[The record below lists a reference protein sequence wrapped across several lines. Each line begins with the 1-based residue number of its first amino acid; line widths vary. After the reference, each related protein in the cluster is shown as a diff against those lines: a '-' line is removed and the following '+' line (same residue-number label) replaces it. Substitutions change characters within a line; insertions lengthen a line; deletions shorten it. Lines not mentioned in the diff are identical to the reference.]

1 MDVDGKGLGRLE
13 PVSDIRSVWAREA
26 SDFTPW
32 LFANLDLLADV
43 VGLPLTAEAMEHPVG
58 PYRLDILARDPN
70 DRAVAIE
77 NQVEPADH
85 SHLGQMVL
93 YAAHVNAATAIWI
106 SPRFRDEQRQSLI
119 WLNENTV
126 DGVRFFAVELGVVKI
141 GDSPPAPVFNVV
153 VRPNDLQKAD
163 PSTATTSQQ
172 SPTVAARREFLDRV
186 MARMVAALPGFRP
199 PSGSSWQSYMWF
211 RNGPFGYFATTF
223 TRDRRLRVEA
233 YLDLGD
239 AVLTKT
245 LFDELHQRR
254 ADWEQQLGFPLDW
267 ERNDQARSSRL
278 ATYRDFW
285 IPDQGQGDV
294 EAAEQW
300 AADRA
305 LTLIAV
311 LESTLRRRAAE
322 LRNV

>member
-13 PVSDIRSVWAREA
+13 AVSDIRSVWAHEA

-32 LFANLDLLADV
+32 LFENLDLLSDAI
-43 VGLPLTAEAMEHPVG
+43 GLPLSGEAMEHPVG
-58 PYRLDILARDPN
+58 PYRLDILARDPS

-126 DGVRFFAVELGVVKI
+126 EGVRFFAVELGVVKI

-163 PSTATTSQQ
+163 PSTATTAQQ
-172 SPTVAARREFLDRV
+172 SPAIVARREFLDRV

-199 PSGSSWQSYMWF
+199 PSGLSWQSYMWF
-211 RNGPFGYFATTF
+211 RGGPFGYFAVTF
-223 TRDRRLRVEA
+223 TKDRRLRAEV
-233 YLDLGD
+233 YLDLMD
-239 AVLTKT
+239 AALTKA
-245 LFDELHQRR
+245 LFDELQEKR
-254 ADWEQQLGFPLDW
+254 AVWEQKLGFSLEW

-278 ATYRDFW
+278 ATYRDYW
-285 IPDQGQGDV
+285 IPDDGQGDA
-294 EAAEQW
+294 EAAERW
-300 AADRA
+300 AADSA
-305 LTLIAV
+305 LRLIEV
-311 LESTLRRRAAE
+311 LEPTLRSRAAA
-322 LRNV
+322 LRAG